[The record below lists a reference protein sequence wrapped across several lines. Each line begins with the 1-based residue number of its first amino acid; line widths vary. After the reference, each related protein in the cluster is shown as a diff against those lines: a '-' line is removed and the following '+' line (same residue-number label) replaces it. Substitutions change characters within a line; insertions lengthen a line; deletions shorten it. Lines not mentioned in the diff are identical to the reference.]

1 MYKSKLVEIFSTLSV
16 IERNRLQKFVHSPYH
31 NQHIEVQKLLE
42 YLLEAEQ
49 PRLEEAFYFVF
60 GQVAY
65 QPQKIRNTMSY
76 LQKLVNKFLV
86 HEQLTEQETLLE
98 HMILLKVYRQ
108 RQLDK
113 CFSSTLRASTQLHQK
128 MQHRDAEHYYYQ
140 YSLQQEEFLFA
151 NEKNRLEEKNV
162 QEVLDSFDV
171 YYILNKLKYAVT
183 ALTHQNIFSTTYQL
197 HLLEPILQH
206 ISNHNLLQ
214 YPHIAAYYYSYNAL
228 IDINDT
234 HSFFN
239 LKDLLLTQATIFE
252 AEDLKQLHIL
262 AINFCIKHLNMG
274 ADDFVAEIYTLY
286 KSGLQKA
293 IFIENGYISRFTY
306 KNIVAIGLKSNDY
319 TWVKNFIEEYAVY
332 LSPKFKS
339 SYFDYN
345 TAKWYYSQ
353 KDYKSAMHIFLTLD
367 NTDRILIMDSKV
379 TLLKI
384 YYEIQ
389 EYDALDALLDS
400 FNVYI
405 KRSKGLSA
413 YLKKSYLNL
422 IHYLQKVINL
432 NFYDK
437 KKKAKLV
444 KSIQAEKHLP
454 EKKWILE
461 LLAHL

>member
-1 MYKSKLVEIFSTLSV
+1 MYKSKLVEIFSTLSKP
-16 IERNRLQKFVHSPYH
+16 ERNRLQKFVHSPYY
-31 NQHIEVQKLLE
+31 NQHIEVQQLLQ
-42 YLLEAEQ
+42 YLLETEY
-49 PRLEEAFYFVF
+49 PRLEEAFYYLF
-60 GQVAY
+60 GQIDY
-65 QPQKIRNTMSY
+65 QPQKVRNTMSY
-76 LQKLVNKFLV
+76 LQKLIDSFLV
-86 HEQLTEQETLLE
+86 QEQLATQEPLLQQLV
-98 HMILLKVYRQ
+98 LLKVYRQ

-113 CFSSTLRASTQLHQK
+113 CFRSTIRTSTQLHQK
-128 MQHRDAEHYYYQ
+128 MQHRDAEYYYYQ

-162 QEVLDSFDV
+162 QEVLDSFDIF
-171 YYILNKLKYAVT
+171 YILNKLKYAVT

-197 HLLEPILQH
+197 HLIAPVLQH
-206 ISNHNLLQ
+206 ILNHDLLE

-228 IDINDT
+228 IDSNDT
-234 HSFFN
+234 ASFFR
-239 LKDLLLTQATIFE
+239 LKELLLTQATIFE
-252 AEDLKQLHIL
+252 VEDLKQLHIL

-274 ADDFVAEIYTLY
+274 AEGFVAEIYTLY
-286 KSGLQKA
+286 KSGLEKA

-319 TWVKNFIEEYAVY
+319 SWVKTFIEGYAIY
-332 LSPKFKS
+332 LNPKYKS

-345 TAKWYYSQ
+345 IAKWHYSQ

-422 IHYLQKVINL
+422 IHYLQKVIQI

-437 KKKAKLV
+437 KKKEKLL
-444 KSIQAEKHLP
+444 QAIENEQHLP
-454 EKKWILE
+454 EKKWVLG
-461 LLAHL
+461 LLKRL